1 MSVKNMNTLIRA
13 YQLFA
18 DELTELQPVTDK
30 NPEIAIS
37 FSQYIRAFSLCMIL
51 RVDKFNPDH
60 KDFVNNLTVISL
72 PEMDDEEYR
81 HAVSSY
87 DAVHYDDFIYQKQ
100 IITDSLMKYDLE
112 HHTKKTQQ
120 FFNFLNKL
128 AKAFESQDS
137 TYTKPV
143 EDFLFGF
150 GKSASIF
157 VQTQGQTLMNGRAAN
172 VQEQTTA
179 NTAPQKESHATPQ
192 KMAQNTSAT
201 QAAVQTNIPQTPA
214 VDTQYV
220 LRVIVPLLAMIGFI
234 FGAFISEEYIL
245 LAIAIAPLCFLIA
258 GLKAANRRCPRCGAW
273 DSLIT
278 IKSNQVGQ
286 QKVKVRRN
294 LHSSYYRTSGTHT
307 FGSRQVFV
315 NADEYTLKETY
326 RCNICGHTM
335 NGTRKVIDDGIRWG

>member
-87 DAVHYDDFIYQKQ
+87 DAAHYDDFIYQKQ

-128 AKAFESQDS
+128 GKTFESQDS

-143 EDFLFGF
+143 EDFLSGF

-179 NTAPQKESHATPQ
+179 NTTPQKESHATPQ

>member
-1 MSVKNMNTLIRA
+1 MSINNMGTLIRA
-13 YQLFA
+13 YQAFTVVFT
-18 DELTELQPVTDK
+18 DLQPLTNN
-30 NPEIAIS
+30 NPEVAVS
-37 FSQYIRAFSLCMIL
+37 LSQYVRAFSLAMIL
-51 RVDKFNPDH
+51 RVDKHNPEH

-72 PEMDDEEYR
+72 PEMDNEEYR
-81 HAVSSY
+81 YAISSY
-87 DAVHYDDFIYQKQ
+87 DAAHYEDFIYRKQ
-100 IITDSLMKYDLE
+100 LITDSLMKYDLE

-128 AKAFESQDS
+128 AKIFMSQNS
-137 TYTKPV
+137 TYAEPIET
-143 EDFLFGF
+143 FLAGF
-150 GKSASIF
+150 SKNAAIF
-157 VQTQGQTLMNGRAAN
+157 VQSRGETLMNGCSAN
-172 VQEQTTA
+172 FQEPKT
-179 NTAPQKESHATPQ
+179 E
-192 KMAQNTSAT
+192 NTSAPRKEPHLPEQKPSPVASS
-201 QAAVQTNIPQTPA
+201 QAAVQTNIPKTPT
-214 VDTQYV
+214 VDSQYV
-220 LRVIVPLLAMIGFI
+220 LRVVVPLVAMIGFV

-258 GLKAANRRCPRCGAW
+258 GIKAANRRCPRCGAW

-286 QKVKVRRN
+286 QRVKVRRN

-326 RCNICGHTM
+326 RCNVCGHTM

>member
-1 MSVKNMNTLIRA
+1 MNVKNMNALIRA

-18 DELTELQPVTDK
+18 DELTELQPVTDN

-37 FSQYIRAFSLCMIL
+37 FSQYIRAFSLCMIM

-87 DAVHYDDFIYQKQ
+87 DAAHYDDFISQKQ
-100 IITDSLMKYDLE
+100 IITDSLMMYDLE

-128 AKAFESQDS
+128 AKTFASQDS

-143 EDFLFGF
+143 EDFLSWF
-150 GKSASIF
+150 GKRASIF
-157 VQTQGQTLMNGRAAN
+157 VQTKGQTLMNGRAAN
-172 VQEQTTA
+172 IQEQTTA
-179 NTAPQKESHATPQ
+179 SATPQ
-192 KMAQNTSAT
+192 KEPHAANQKETQNTPT
-201 QAAVQTNIPQTPA
+201 QAAVQMNIPQTPA

-273 DSLIT
+273 DSMIT

-326 RCNICGHTM
+326 RCNICGHIM
-335 NGTRKVIDDGIRWG
+335 NGTRKVIDDGIR

>member
-18 DELTELQPVTDK
+18 EELTELQPVTDK

-87 DAVHYDDFIYQKQ
+87 NAAHYDDYIYQKQ
-100 IITDSLMKYDLE
+100 SITDSLMKYDLE

-128 AKAFESQDS
+128 AKIFESQNS
-137 TYTKPV
+137 TYTEPV
-143 EDFLFGF
+143 EDFLSGF
-150 GKSASIF
+150 SKNASVY
-157 VQTQGQTLMNGRAAN
+157 VQTKGQTLMNGYTASL
-172 VQEQTTA
+172 QGQHTTNA
-179 NTAPQKESHATPQ
+179 TKPQKEPYEAKKGTTQPAP
-192 KMAQNTSAT
+192 AQT
-201 QAAVQTNIPQTPA
+201 AVQTNIPQTPT

-220 LRVIVPLLAMIGFI
+220 LRVIVPLIAMIGFI

-245 LAIAIAPLCFLIA
+245 FAIAIAPLCFLIA

-326 RCNICGHTM
+326 RCSICGHTI